1 MVALPFVPPSLRT
14 SVESKY
20 SQLGY
25 KWLTLASYHY
35 EHDGKHSNV
44 NNDIVIMKIVDED
57 NDKTG
62 DTNSGGGGG
71 SGGDNDDDGDVDDN
85 DG

>member
-1 MVALPFVPPSLRT
+1 M
-14 SVESKY
+14 
-20 SQLGY
+20 
-25 KWLTLASYHY
+25 TLASHHY
-35 EHDGKHSNV
+35 ELDGKHSNV